1 MDSRRNAILPM
12 AINASE
18 QLFRS
23 LFREVLESDEED
35 ELVEAFLLEVH
46 LRLRGASRKAIRIEG
61 YVEEIVPRFNT
72 KQFRE
77 HYRML
82 PSTFELLENRLGPIL
97 AGDPIN
103 KPCIPVR
110 TQLLATLWLLAT
122 PDSFRSVGLKHN
134 LAKSSLNVS
143 VQRVVAAL
151 NDMAGNVIRWPEGN
165 CLDVVKQKFQC
176 LSNMPNVIGAIDGC
190 DISID
195 APKEHSLH
203 YKIRKK
209 NYAVVLQ
216 AVCDSELRF
225 IDCFA
230 GYPGSVGDRRIFR
243 NSDLFWAAEHNM
255 NALFPNGEYI
265 IADKAYPVLSWC
277 IPSYIDNGRLTRA
290 QKHFN
295 SVLSLTRQVIERC
308 FALLKGRFRR
318 LKHLCMKRLDLIPSF
333 ILACCVLH
341 NICLYGFEE
350 NHVEEDNVD
359 DFIEE
364 GFQTERQLV
373 RGNDDDDHVGLQ
385 QEGEA
390 KRAYLVNIFER
401 NNR

>member
-1 MDSRRNAILPM
+1 MTCI
-12 AINASE
+12 SE
-18 QLFRS
+18 FLTMNFLF
-23 LFREVLESDEED
+23 
-35 ELVEAFLLEVH
+35 
-46 LRLRGASRKAIRIEG
+46 
-61 YVEEIVPRFNT
+61 
-72 KQFRE
+72 Q
-77 HYRML
+77 
-82 PSTFELLENRLGPIL
+82 
-97 AGDPIN
+97 
-103 KPCIPVR
+103 
-110 TQLLATLWLLAT
+110 
-122 PDSFRSVGLKHN
+122 
-134 LAKSSLNVS
+134 
-143 VQRVVAAL
+143 
-151 NDMAGNVIRWPEGN
+151 
-165 CLDVVKQKFQC
+165 
-176 LSNMPNVIGAIDGC
+176 
-190 DISID
+190 
-195 APKEHSLH
+195 
-203 YKIRKK
+203 
-209 NYAVVLQ
+209 
-216 AVCDSELRF
+216 
-225 IDCFA
+225 
-230 GYPGSVGDRRIFR
+230 
-243 NSDLFWAAEHNM
+243 
-255 NALFPNGEYI
+255 
-265 IADKAYPVLSWC
+265 
-277 IPSYIDNGRLTRA
+277 A